1 MVKLRLSSTE
11 EEVMIRQHERNE
23 RIKRMMAVRHGEI
36 VRSKRMLA
44 RMKLDRDL
52 KSKQNKQRNIIHHIN
67 SRKEELKALLQA
79 KEDIKATLN
88 QGQRDATVIAAV
100 ASSHNTRPS
109 RDEKLIWQRY
119 QDALDTLHQERAY
132 LEEEDDKVMTRIL
145 NARYKANKL
154 SSSYKP
160 KDTLLLPTSDDIFM
174 AINDDKKRGA
184 WVSQDLLT
192 QYAETAYHM
201 YQPHEDNGE
210 VGGQSV
216 KDDYSRKRKQATIPH
231 NWDGI
236 VADRGREALMKER
249 ERIRCEEA
257 QRDMEL
263 RHFIMERK
271 ANADKVVARIPTVG
285 KAGKGNKKGGHKQ
298 EATTAAAAAAGVAV
312 GTPKEDA
319 IISPL
324 PEEQA
329 STEQEGQAG
338 NEDKGY
344 AVLGTKGD
352 VQEVARHVSQEEGG
366 SEDLDQPE
374 GSTPLEEKGQGPQLQ
389 EDKQG
394 PQLQEE
400 KGPQLQEEQGP
411 QLQEEKGQ
419 GPQFQEEKGP
429 QLQEEQGPQ
438 LQEEKGKG
446 PQFQEKGKGPQL
458 QEGESSLEARE
469 GRGMNRAD
477 QQGRAEQLIDHLAPD
492 GGIKRAAGK
501 LDAAGVEGNAADH
514 RTPPVGLLEYGSED
528 ITNIPEQSAY
538 SESIGHESLH
548 REPTHAQG
556 ADVQQY
562 IREKPRD
569 VPSSATGAG
578 ALSLSLLSYPSED
591 TTDSIEQL
599 LRHYE
604 IPAMVEEESC
614 VVVGDEEIVEDD
626 WKVQLDNLKK
636 ELDEIYASCTDV
648 SRSSTSKVADSHD
661 ASRRNEDISDTT
673 LMLSEEESA
682 SFTSTELVAAIAEV
696 TAGISGPYLGQA
708 SDYDEDRCLGATIAA
723 RGNIREPDG
732 PTVTLF
738 HFDSAPPD
746 VLANNTSSS
755 IPFMVHAS
763 VLSVSEGPYWSPA
776 LLPQGLTCLSHNKSI
791 TESIFPFK
799 DSLSSLPN
807 IFTLSNSNLS
817 AIVLHSADVASA
829 TGMPLSRLISELA
842 ARDDVT
848 DVRQKYGCQ
857 RLLSYTH
864 TEKGVTILAESCT
877 LLSPMCHIRHLQG
890 PSQTCALTHQ
900 RRDIIGDGAHRQL
913 YAALQGLPPSTDGS
927 PTAVAL
933 EWLPSELFVDPDE
946 LYDNSMLGTHPLA
959 PVVIPAPPIDISIP
973 SGDTRVRGMVLWSSG
988 GIVVLATIL
997 LLNTIIRALSLQQ
1010 RQQEDKKKK
1019 NE

>member
-1 MVKLRLSSTE
+1 
-11 EEVMIRQHERNE
+11 
-23 RIKRMMAVRHGEI
+23 
-36 VRSKRMLA
+36 
-44 RMKLDRDL
+44 
-52 KSKQNKQRNIIHHIN
+52 
-67 SRKEELKALLQA
+67 
-79 KEDIKATLN
+79 
-88 QGQRDATVIAAV
+88 
-100 ASSHNTRPS
+100 
-109 RDEKLIWQRY
+109 
-119 QDALDTLHQERAY
+119 
-132 LEEEDDKVMTRIL
+132 MTRIL
-145 NARYKANKL
+145 NARYRANKL

-174 AINDDKKRGA
+174 ANNDDKKRGA

-210 VGGQSV
+210 AGDQSV
-216 KDDYSRKRKQATIPH
+216 KEDDSRKRKQATIPH
-231 NWDGI
+231 NWDSI

-263 RHFIMERK
+263 RHFMERK
-271 ANADKVVARIPTVG
+271 ANADKVAARIPTVG
-285 KAGKGNKKGGHKQ
+285 KVGKGNKKGGHKQ
-298 EATTAAAAAAGVAV
+298 EATTTAAAAAGVAV
-312 GTPKEDA
+312 RTSEEDA
-319 IISPL
+319 IISPQ
-324 PEEQA
+324 PEDRA

-344 AVLGTKGD
+344 AMLGTKGD
-352 VQEVARHVSQEEGG
+352 VQEVGRRVSQEAGGG

-374 GSTPLEEKGQGPQLQ
+374 GSNALEENGQGPQLQ
-389 EDKQG
+389 EEKGSQLQEEKGQG

-400 KGPQLQEEQGP
+400 KGPQLQEE
-411 QLQEEKGQ
+411 
-419 GPQFQEEKGP
+419 KGP
-429 QLQEEQGPQ
+429 QLQEER
-438 LQEEKGKG
+438 
-446 PQFQEKGKGPQL
+446 
-458 QEGESSLEARE
+458 SSLEARE
-469 GRGMNRAD
+469 GREMNRAD
-477 QQGRAEQLIDHLAPD
+477 QQGRAEQLIDPLAPD

-514 RTPPVGLLEYGSED
+514 RTPPVDLEYGSED
-528 ITNIPEQSAY
+528 VTNIPEQSAY

-548 REPTHAQG
+548 REPIHAQG
-556 ADVQQY
+556 PDVQQD
-562 IREKPRD
+562 ITVNKSPMVRRQPTNSSSSSSSEKPRD

-636 ELDEIYASCTDV
+636 ELDQIYASCTAV
-648 SRSSTSKVADSHD
+648 SRSSTSKVADSQD

-708 SDYDEDRCLGATIAA
+708 SDYDEEDRCLGATIVA

-732 PTVTLF
+732 PSVTLF

-799 DSLSSLPN
+799 DTLSSLPN

-864 TEKGVTILAESCT
+864 TEKGVT
-877 LLSPMCHIRHLQG
+877 
-890 PSQTCALTHQ
+890 
-900 RRDIIGDGAHRQL
+900 
-913 YAALQGLPPSTDGS
+913 
-927 PTAVAL
+927 
-933 EWLPSELFVDPDE
+933 
-946 LYDNSMLGTHPLA
+946 
-959 PVVIPAPPIDISIP
+959 
-973 SGDTRVRGMVLWSSG
+973 
-988 GIVVLATIL
+988 
-997 LLNTIIRALSLQQ
+997 
-1010 RQQEDKKKK
+1010 
-1019 NE
+1019 